1 MANAQGP
8 RGPGDPSH
16 GAPPEVRETHI
27 SLLVFVGDRVYKLR
41 KAVDL
46 GFVDFREEAAREA
59 DCRREVEL
67 NSRLAPDVY
76 LGVASVID
84 FDETVAH
91 LVVMRRL
98 PEERSLA
105 ALVAAGAARRE
116 DVEQVARVLA
126 AFHGRAERSPEISA
140 AGTRGAIRA
149 RLERLFEGL
158 DGFVGPIIEADDA
171 AEVRRLVASYL
182 DGRAALFEKRVRDGR
197 IVDGHG
203 DLQAADIFCMP
214 DGPRVLDCIEFD
226 DRLRHLDVLDDV
238 AFLVMDLE
246 RLGAGELAEALVS
259 RYAALTGDRFA
270 LSLLD
275 FYVAGRALVRCL
287 VACVRSSQTTG
298 EPSARAAAAA
308 RLLHGA
314 CRRHLEAATVRL
326 VAVGG
331 LPGTGKSTLAAA
343 LAGDSATL
351 LVSDE
356 IRREL
361 RGAPGAEPSGDR
373 YSEEATAEVYRVM
386 LERAGRA
393 LSLGESVVL
402 DATWRDAGQREQLRE
417 LARHAAGGLTEL
429 CCTCPA
435 DLAIGRIE
443 QRMARA
449 AGPSEATP
457 AVRRLLE
464 QRFDA
469 WPEATEIDTST
480 RLADSLAAARAAS
493 VRWGK

>member
-1 MANAQGP
+1 MASAQG
-8 RGPGDPSH
+8 RGGSEGPSEW
-16 GAPPEVRETHI
+16 APAEVRETHI
-27 SLLVFVGDRVYKLR
+27 SLLVFVGNRVYKLR

-76 LGVASVID
+76 LGVASVTD
-84 FDETVAH
+84 FDGTVAH

-105 ALVAAGAARRE
+105 ALVASGAARRE
-116 DVEQVARVLA
+116 DVTGVAEALA
-126 AFHGRAERSPEISA
+126 VFHGRAERSPAISA
-140 AGTRGAIRA
+140 AGSRA
-149 RLERLFEGL
+149 AVGERLERLSGEL
-158 DGFVGPIIEADDA
+158 EAYVGAVIEPKEA
-171 AEVRRLVASYL
+171 AEVRRLATSYL
-182 DGRAALFEKRVRDGR
+182 EGRSPLFEKRIRDGC

-226 DRLRHLDVLDDV
+226 DHLRHLDVLDDV
-238 AFLVMDLE
+238 AFLAMDLE
-246 RLGAGELAEALVS
+246 RLGAAGLADVLVS
-259 RYAALTGDRFA
+259 QYSALTGDRFA
-270 LSLLD
+270 PSLLE
-275 FYVAGRALVRCL
+275 FYMAGRALVRCL
-287 VACVRSSQTTG
+287 VECLRSRQTTG
-298 EPSARAAAAA
+298 AASTQAAAAA
-308 RLLHGA
+308 RLLHGI
-314 CRRHLEAATVRL
+314 CRRHLEAARVRL

-343 LAGDSATL
+343 LAGDSAAL

-361 RGAPGAEPSGDR
+361 RGAPGDEPSEER
-373 YSEEATAEVYRVM
+373 YRQEATAEVYRVM
-386 LERAGRA
+386 LERASRA

-402 DATWRDAGQREQLRE
+402 DATWRDGGQREQLRE
-417 LARHAAGGLTEL
+417 LARRAAGELTEL

-435 DLAIGRIE
+435 DLAVERIE
-443 QRMARA
+443 QRITRA

-464 QRFDA
+464 RCFDP

-480 RLADSLAAARAAS
+480 GLAGALAAAHAALA
-493 VRWGK
+493 RRGK